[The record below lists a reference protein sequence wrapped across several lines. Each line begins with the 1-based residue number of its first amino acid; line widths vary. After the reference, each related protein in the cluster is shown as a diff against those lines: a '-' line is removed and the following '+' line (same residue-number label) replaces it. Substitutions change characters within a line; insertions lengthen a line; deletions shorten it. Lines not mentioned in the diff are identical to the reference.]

1 MDSPSGV
8 DSSLDMLDHANTPI
22 TNSKH
27 STDDPD
33 LDRVAT
39 KSHPSVSPNG
49 SPPMT
54 THGQAAL
61 SNHSEYY
68 PANEMPPP
76 HALPGPTS
84 HPTPPPQG
92 RQPPKSAGAPRGGG
106 LHVVTHDNGAATWEG
121 ANKKEPRISN
131 GHNDGREGARS
142 VKGKPNGML
151 GFLSRKKGRERS
163 PKPMEA
169 GVLGKEGARVVVS
182 GR

>member
-8 DSSLDMLDHANTPI
+8 DSSLDILDHAKATAAS
-22 TNSKH
+22 SKH

-39 KSHPSVSPNG
+39 KSHLSGSPNG

-68 PANEMPPP
+68 PANESL
-76 HALPGPTS
+76 AGQGVPGPTS
-84 HPTPPPQG
+84 HPSSPAQG
-92 RQPPKSAGAPRGGG
+92 RQPPRSAGAPRGGG
-106 LHVVTHDNGAATWEG
+106 LQVVTNDDGTAWEG
-121 ANKKEPRISN
+121 LNRKETRATN
-131 GHNDGREGARS
+131 GNSDIREGGRS
-142 VKGKPNGML
+142 TKGKPNGML

-169 GVLGKEGARVVVS
+169 GVLGKEGARVVVG

>member
-1 MDSPSGV
+1 MDSPSAV
-8 DSSLDMLDHANTPI
+8 DSSLDMLDHA
-22 TNSKH
+22 SKR

-39 KSHPSVSPNG
+39 KSHISGSPNG

-54 THGQAAL
+54 TQGQAAI

-68 PANEMPPP
+68 PANENPTT
-76 HALPGPTS
+76 PG
-84 HPTPPPQG
+84 QG
-92 RQPPKSAGAPRGGG
+92 RQPPRSAGAPRGGG
-106 LHVVTHDNGAATWEG
+106 LQVITNDDGTAWEG
-121 ANKKEPRISN
+121 LNKKAARTSN
-131 GHNDGREGARS
+131 GNTDVREGGRS
-142 VKGKPNGML
+142 TKGKPNGML

-169 GVLGKEGARVVVS
+169 GVLGKEGARVVVG

>member
-1 MDSPSGV
+1 ME
-8 DSSLDMLDHANTPI
+8 SSLDMLDHANTTTI
-22 TNSKH
+22 SSKR

-39 KSHPSVSPNG
+39 KSHLSGSPNG

-61 SNHSEYY
+61 SNHADYY
-68 PANEMPPP
+68 PTNENP
-76 HALPGPTS
+76 AGQGVLGPTS
-84 HPTPPPQG
+84 HPTLPAQG
-92 RQPPKSAGAPRGGG
+92 RQPPRSAGATRGGG
-106 LHVVTHDNGAATWEG
+106 LQVVTNDDGTTWEG
-121 ANKKEPRISN
+121 LKKKETRTSN
-131 GHNDGREGARS
+131 GSSEVREGGRS
-142 VKGKPNGML
+142 TKGKPNGML

-169 GVLGKEGARVVVS
+169 GVLGKEGARVVVG

>member
-1 MDSPSGV
+1 MDSPSGGE
-8 DSSLDMLDHANTPI
+8 SSLDILDH
-22 TNSKH
+22 TNATTASSKH

-39 KSHPSVSPNG
+39 KSHLSGSPNG

-54 THGQAAL
+54 MHNQAAL

-68 PANEMPPP
+68 PAHENL
-76 HALPGPTS
+76 AGQAVPGPTS
-84 HPTPPPQG
+84 HPTPAAQG
-92 RQPPKSAGAPRGGG
+92 RQPPRSAGAPRGGG
-106 LHVVTHDNGAATWEG
+106 LHVATNNNGTAWEG
-121 ANKKEPRISN
+121 LNKKETRASN
-131 GHNDGREGARS
+131 GNSEVREGGRS
-142 VKGKPNGML
+142 AKGKPNGML

-169 GVLGKEGARVVVS
+169 GVLGKEGARVVVG

>member
-8 DSSLDMLDHANTPI
+8 ESSLDMLDHANT
-22 TNSKH
+22 TTTASKH

-33 LDRVAT
+33 LDRIAT
-39 KSHPSVSPNG
+39 KSHLSGSQNG

-54 THGQAAL
+54 THGQAAI

-68 PANEMPPP
+68 PANENPS
-76 HALPGPTS
+76 PTS

-92 RQPPKSAGAPRGGG
+92 RQPPRSAGAPRGGG
-106 LHVVTHDNGAATWEG
+106 LQVVTNDDGTTWEG
-121 ANKKEPRISN
+121 LKKKETRTSN
-131 GHNDGREGARS
+131 GNSEVREGGRS
-142 VKGKPNGML
+142 TKGKPNGML

-163 PKPMEA
+163 PKPMEP
-169 GVLGKEGARVVVS
+169 GVLGKEGARVVVG